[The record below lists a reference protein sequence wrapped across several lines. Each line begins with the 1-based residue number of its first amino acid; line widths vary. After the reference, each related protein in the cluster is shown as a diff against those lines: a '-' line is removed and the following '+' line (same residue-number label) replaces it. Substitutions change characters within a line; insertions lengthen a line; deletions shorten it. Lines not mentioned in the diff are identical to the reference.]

1 MWVYLPKSL
10 CYLSFFLF
18 SHTSCDRK
26 WSRSENK
33 RWTFIFSFHFFF
45 FSPFFNKN
53 TPMYK
58 SFLLLHSS
66 SHYLY
71 QFPFSSMKQKLTKNR
86 IRFSDLT
93 TTMLKH
99 YFASFLCLTVHVN
112 IITILE
118 EYSLLTQY
126 LIFYI

>member
-1 MWVYLPKSL
+1 M
-10 CYLSFFLF
+10 LSIIFFCF
-18 SHTSCDRK
+18 PTRAAT
-26 WSRSENK
+26 ENDLEVK
-33 RWTFIFSFHFFF
+33 TRDELLSSPFHFLF

-99 YFASFLCLTVHVN
+99 YFASFLCLTVHDN